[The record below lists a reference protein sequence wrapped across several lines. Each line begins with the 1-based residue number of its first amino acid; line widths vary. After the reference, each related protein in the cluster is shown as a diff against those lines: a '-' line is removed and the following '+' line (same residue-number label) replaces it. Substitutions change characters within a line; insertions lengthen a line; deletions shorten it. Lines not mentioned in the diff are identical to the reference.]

1 MQNIK
6 FLLRTVIRVIL
17 LIMKSH
23 FEIDQRSLA
32 LARAVAAEID
42 HDPERRGLQKAQETC
57 LRWFRNNPVPAV
69 EEWLQILNQEWD
81 DVRAVLL
88 NENEQGQRLRQSS
101 PFCGILTPKTRW
113 SIYRQFNH
121 ESKTA

>member
-1 MQNIK
+1 
-6 FLLRTVIRVIL
+6 
-17 LIMKSH
+17 MKSH

-42 HDPERRGLQKAQETC
+42 HDPERRGLQKARGTC
-57 LRWFRNNPVPAV
+57 LRWFRNYPAPAV
-69 EEWLQILNQEWD
+69 AEWLDILNQQWD

-88 NENEQGQRLRQSS
+88 NEDELGQRLRQSS
-101 PFCGILTPKTRW
+101 PFCGIISSKTRW
-113 SIYRQFNH
+113 NIYRRFTH